1 MAKRSLFEELD
12 QAVSG
17 VLLHLD
23 APLPAD
29 VRLASLA
36 RIAAELTSLPR
47 PEFRARLKSDL
58 GRNRS
63 MATATEPL
71 TRIRQTAAPR
81 LRIKGAA
88 AAIEFY
94 KKAFGA
100 RENMRFENELIG
112 LVHGEIQIG
121 NSVIMVA
128 EESPQYGMLGPQ
140 TLGGSPVTIE
150 MFVDDSDAAVE
161 RAVASGARVTSPVQ
175 DHFYGYR
182 SGIVAD
188 PFGYSWTIST
198 VKEEMSV
205 EEMHRRFEPMK
216 QQMSKKPTVDPIPK
230 GYRTVTPYIVAED
243 ADGLIEF
250 LKNTFGAEEKFRA
263 VGGAGG
269 RHADLRIEDSALM
282 VGGGGPGL
290 AWKGEPIPSAFHIYV
305 RDCDAVYKRALQ
317 QGATSIDGPVDQPYG
332 ERSARVR
339 DAAGNHWYI
348 ATYNGPN
355 YKWEGAPT
363 VQPYLHPLRA
373 EPVMAF
379 LIRAFGAQE
388 LGRHAS
394 PDGVIHHLMLKIGDA
409 FMEMGEAYGPYQPM
423 PAMYYLYVPDCD
435 AVYQRA
441 LQAGATSI
449 SAPADQPYG
458 DRNAGVKDAFG
469 NQWYIATHMKDMEPS
484 KNG

>member
-1 MAKRSLFEELD
+1 MAKRSLFDELD

-17 VLLHLD
+17 VLLHPE
-23 APLPAD
+23 ARPPAD
-29 VRLASLA
+29 ARVAELV

-47 PEFRARLKSDL
+47 PDFRARLKSDL
-58 GRNRS
+58 ERKTS
-63 MATATEPL
+63 MATVTEPV

-88 AAIEFY
+88 DAIEFY

-100 RENMRFENELIG
+100 RENMRFANEVMGLI
-112 LVHGEIQIG
+112 HAEIQIG
-121 NSVIMVA
+121 NAVIMVA
-128 EESPQYGMLGPQ
+128 EEALQYDMPGPL
-140 TLGGSPVTIE
+140 TLGGSPVTFE
-150 MFVDDSDAAVE
+150 LFVDDSDAAVE
-161 RAVASGARVTSPVQ
+161 RAVAAGGRVTSAVQ

-205 EEMHRRFEPMK
+205 EEMHRRFEPMM
-216 QQMSKKPTVDPIPK
+216 QQMLKKTAVDPVPK

-263 VGGAGG
+263 VGSAGG
-269 RHADLRIEDSALM
+269 RHADLRIEDSPLM
-282 VGGGGPGL
+282 VGGGGAGL
-290 AWKGEPIPSAFHIYV
+290 AWKGAAIPNAFHIYV
-305 RDCDAVYKRALQ
+305 RDCDAVYRRALQ
-317 QGATSIDGPVDQPYG
+317 QGAKSINAPTDQPYG
-332 ERSARVR
+332 ERSASVK

-363 VQPYLHPLRA
+363 VQPYMHPLRA
-373 EPVMAF
+373 EPVMGF
-379 LIRAFGAQE
+379 LKRAFGAQE

-394 PDGVIHHLMLKIGDA
+394 PEGVIHHLMLKIGDS
-409 FMEMGEAYGPYQPM
+409 FVEMGEAQGPYQPM

-441 LQAGATSI
+441 LEAGATSI

-469 NQWYIATHMKDMEPS
+469 NQWYIATHIKDVEV
-484 KNG
+484 G

>member
-1 MAKRSLFEELD
+1 MAEMAKRSRFEELD

-17 VLLHLD
+17 VLLHPK
-23 APLPAD
+23 AALPAD
-29 VRLASLA
+29 ARLAALV
-36 RIAAELTSLPR
+36 RVAAELTSLPR
-47 PEFRARLKSDL
+47 PEFRARLKSEL
-58 GRNRS
+58 ERKTS
-63 MATATEPL
+63 MATATEPV

-100 RENMRFENELIG
+100 RENMRFANEVMGLI
-112 LVHGEIQIG
+112 HAEIQIG
-121 NSVIMVA
+121 NAVIMVA
-128 EESPQYGMLGPQ
+128 EESLQYDMPSPQ
-140 TLGGSPVTIE
+140 TLGGSPVTFE
-150 MFVDDSDAAVE
+150 LFVEDSDAAVE
-161 RAVASGARVTSPVQ
+161 QAVAAGARVTSPVQ
-175 DHFYGYR
+175 NHFYGYR
-182 SGIVAD
+182 AGTVAD
-188 PFGYSWTIST
+188 PFGYSWTIAT

-205 EEMHRRFEPMK
+205 EEMHRRFEPMMR
-216 QQMSKKPTVDPIPK
+216 QMLKKPAVNPVPE

-282 VGGGGPGL
+282 VGGGGAGL
-290 AWKGEPIPSAFHIYV
+290 AWKGAPIPNAFHIYV
-305 RDCDAVYKRALQ
+305 RDCDAVYQRALQ
-317 QGATSIDGPVDQPYG
+317 QGATSISEPVDQPYG
-332 ERSARVR
+332 ERSAGIK
-339 DAAGNHWYI
+339 DAAGNYWYI
-348 ATYNGPN
+348 ATYKGPN

-363 VQPYLHPLRA
+363 VQPYMHPLRA
-373 EPVMAF
+373 DPVMAF
-379 LIRAFGAQE
+379 LKRAFGADE

-394 PDGVIHHLMLKIGDA
+394 PEGVIHHLMLKIGDA
-409 FMEMGEAYGPYQPM
+409 YMEMGEAHGPYQPM
-423 PAMYYLYVPDCD
+423 PAMYYMYVPDCD
-435 AVYQRA
+435 ATYQRA

-469 NQWYIATHMKDMEPS
+469 NQWYIATHVKGVEVH
-484 KNG
+484 

>member
-1 MAKRSLFEELD
+1 VTGMAKRSLFDQLD

-17 VLLHLD
+17 VLLHPD

-29 VRLASLA
+29 PSLAPLVRL
-36 RIAAELTSLPR
+36 AAELTSLPR
-47 PEFRARLKSDL
+47 PAFRARLKSEL
-58 GRNRS
+58 ERKTT
-63 MATATEPL
+63 MATATQPV
-71 TRIRQTAAPR
+71 TGIRQTAAPR

-100 RENMRFENELIG
+100 RENMRFANDVMG
-112 LVHGEIQIG
+112 LVHAEIQIG
-121 NSVIMVA
+121 NALIMVA
-128 EESPQYGMLGPQ
+128 EESLQHDMPGPQ
-140 TLGGSPVTIE
+140 TLGGSPVTFE
-150 MFVDDSDAAVE
+150 LFVEDSDAAVE
-161 RAVASGARVTSPVQ
+161 QAVAAGARLTSPVQ
-175 DHFYGYR
+175 DQFYGYH

-205 EEMHRRFEPMK
+205 EEMHRRFEPMM
-216 QQMSKKPTVDPIPK
+216 QQMLKKPAVDPIPK

-250 LKNTFGAEEKFRA
+250 LKNTFGAQEKFRA

-282 VGGGGPGL
+282 VGGGGAGL
-290 AWKGEPIPSAFHIYV
+290 AWKGAPIPNAFHIYV
-305 RDCDAVYKRALQ
+305 RDCDAVYQRALQ
-317 QGATSIDGPVDQPYG
+317 QGATSIGEPVDQPYG
-332 ERSARVR
+332 ERSAGIK
-339 DAAGNHWYI
+339 DAAGNYWYI
-348 ATYNGPN
+348 ATYKGPN

-363 VQPYLHPLRA
+363 VQPYMHPLRA
-373 EPVMAF
+373 EPVMTF
-379 LIRAFGAQE
+379 LKRAFGAQE
-388 LGRHAS
+388 LGRHTS
-394 PDGVIHHLMLKIGDA
+394 PEGVVHHLMLKIGDA
-409 FMEMGEAYGPYQPM
+409 YMEMGEAHGPYQPM

-441 LQAGATSI
+441 LQAGATSL

-458 DRNAGVKDAFG
+458 DRNAGVKDVFG
-469 NQWYIATHMKDMEPS
+469 NQWFIATHVKDVQM
-484 KNG
+484 G

>member
-1 MAKRSLFEELD
+1 MAKRSRFEELD
-12 QAVSG
+12 QAVTG
-17 VLLHLD
+17 ILLHPD

-29 VRLASLA
+29 ARLAPLA

-47 PEFRARLKSDL
+47 PQFRARLKSDL
-58 GRNRS
+58 
-63 MATATEPL
+63 E
-71 TRIRQTAAPR
+71 RIPP
-81 LRIKGAA
+81 
-88 AAIEFY
+88 
-94 KKAFGA
+94 
-100 RENMRFENELIG
+100 
-112 LVHGEIQIG
+112 
-121 NSVIMVA
+121 MVTLKESTKH
-128 EESPQYGMLGPQ
+128 EEAKQP
-140 TLGGSPVTIE
+140 
-150 MFVDDSDAAVE
+150 AVN
-161 RAVASGARVTSPVQ
+161 
-175 DHFYGYR
+175 
-182 SGIVAD
+182 
-188 PFGYSWTIST
+188 
-198 VKEEMSV
+198 
-205 EEMHRRFEPMK
+205 
-216 QQMSKKPTVDPIPK
+216 PIPK

-282 VGGGGPGL
+282 VGGGGAGL
-290 AWKGEPIPSAFHIYV
+290 AWKGKPIPSAFHIYV
-305 RDCDAVYKRALQ
+305 RDCDAVYQLALQ
-317 QGATSIDGPVDQPYG
+317 QGATSITEPADQPYG
-332 ERSARVR
+332 ERSAGIK

-348 ATYNGPN
+348 ATYKGPN

-379 LIRAFGAQE
+379 LKQAFGAEE

-409 FMEMGEAYGPYQPM
+409 FMEMGEAQGPYQPM

-469 NQWYIATHMKDMEPS
+469 NQWFIATHIKDVAP
-484 KNG
+484 GQ